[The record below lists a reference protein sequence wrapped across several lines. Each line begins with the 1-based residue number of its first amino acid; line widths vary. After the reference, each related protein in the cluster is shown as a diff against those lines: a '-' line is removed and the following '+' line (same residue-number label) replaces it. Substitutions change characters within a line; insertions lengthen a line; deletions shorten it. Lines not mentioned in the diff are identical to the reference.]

1 MNAANYVR
9 ARCCTCACVTV
20 RAREIAERARERESE
35 RAREREG
42 AWRRERAL
50 HSRGKPQSKCDPA
63 EIWFRSPVTTIK
75 HKHVPGRYSS
85 PPVVLRTFRSSCN
98 SQTPQKN
105 PTGPS
110 PGRPMHRDA
119 LPLPTTHTH
128 TLNPNPFP
136 GGAMHEDALPR
147 LEMSCTTCTVNAL
160 QLLDARTRP
169 AVAPSLTDTATQTWG
184 F

>member
-1 MNAANYVR
+1 MQ
-9 ARCCTCACVTV
+9 
-20 RAREIAERARERESE
+20 RERESE

-75 HKHVPGRYSS
+75 HKHLPGRYSS

-147 LEMSCTTCTVNAL
+147 LEMSCTRCT
-160 QLLDARTRP
+160 
-169 AVAPSLTDTATQTWG
+169 AVAGCTNTPCRCSKSHRHGDSNMGLLNKRVLTCVLPASDTDNGGVAYLAH
-184 F
+184 